1 MELSNTLPFVVH
13 LDDVNEPADLIDA
26 MLLGGFV
33 AGALPVSRSMGLQRV
48 RSDARLLPAGVTAI
62 REARTSGRHARLA
75 VGDGWALRATRW
87 YDGTARLTV
96 TAVTDEL
103 AEAILDDSVVGAIE
117 PEEPDDKAAPIR
129 FWHQARNGA
138 SSTERSVAIQPWAA
152 IRSNYSTAVA
162 RAFDQLMELDP
173 SDLRGRLLLLHGPPG
188 TGKTT
193 ALRALAHAWRDWCG
207 LEFVIDPDHLMRDTS
222 YLVRVLLGE
231 RERDH
236 RDESRRWRLLVLED
250 CDELIRSNAKQSAGP
265 ALGRLLNL
273 TDGLVG
279 QGLDVLVCV
288 TTNEEL
294 SQLHPAVVRPGRCV
308 AQIHVGRLPRAEAI
322 RWLGRD
328 TCVGPDGATLAELCA
343 LRGELDQVQE
353 TEAPV
358 ANGMY
363 L

>member
-1 MELSNTLPFVVH
+1 MR
-13 LDDVNEPADLIDA
+13 PAA
-26 MLLGGFV
+26 TRG
-33 AGALPVSRSMGLQRV
+33 SRSVTVGPCEQLV
-48 RSDARLLPAGVTAI
+48 GTTAR
-62 REARTSGRHARLA
+62 
-75 VGDGWALRATRW
+75 
-87 YDGTARLTV
+87 RLTV

-117 PEEPDDKAAPIR
+117 PKEPEDEAAPIT
-129 FWHQARNGA
+129 FWHQARCGA

-152 IRSNYSTAVA
+152 IRPNYSAAVA
-162 RAFDQLMELDP
+162 RAFDQLMQLDP
-173 SDLRGRLLLLHGPPG
+173 LSLRGRLLLLHGPPG

-193 ALRALAHAWRDWCG
+193 ALRALAHAWRSWCG

-231 RERDH
+231 AERDH
-236 RDESRRWRLLVLED
+236 DGDAPARRWRLLVLED
-250 CDELIRSNAKQSAGP
+250 CDELIRGNAKQSAGP

-294 SQLHPAVVRPGRCV
+294 SRLHPAVVRPGRCV

-328 TCVGPDGATLAELCA
+328 TQVGPDGATLAELCA
-343 LRGELDQVQE
+343 LRGELDQVQQI
-353 TEAPV
+353 EAP
-358 ANGMY
+358 AATGMY